1 MEKPKNLK
9 RSGDPHKFFS
19 RSEKKKIVKAI
30 RTAEKET
37 SGEIRLH
44 LEKHSR
50 KPVFDRAIEVFDK
63 IGMGGTALKNGV
75 LIYLASSDQQFV
87 ILGDKG
93 INEIVP
99 ENFWNDVISMMGQ
112 RFKEDKFCEGVCE
125 GITVIGEKLKVFFPL
140 IAGDQ
145 NELSNEIS
153 IPDE

>member
-1 MEKPKNLK
+1 MNIK
-9 RSGDPHKFFS
+9 RSSDPHKFFS
-19 RSEKKKIVKAI
+19 KTEKKKIVKAI

-50 KPVFDRAIEVFDK
+50 KPVFDRAVEVFNK
-63 IGMGGTALKNGV
+63 IGMGRTALKNGV

-99 ENFWNDVISMMGQ
+99 ENFWNDVITMMSQ
-112 RFKEDKFCEGVCE
+112 RFKDNKFCEGVCE
-125 GITVIGEKLKVFFPL
+125 GITIIGEKLKAFFPFS
-140 IAGDQ
+140 AGDR

-153 IPDE
+153 ILDE